1 MDAIEM
7 GRKGGLTRARN
18 MTAEERRES
27 AIKASKA
34 AARARKAKTEAKK
47 KEKAN
52 PNSKY
57 LCDMLIEKHKDGGG
71 K

>member
-7 GRKGGLTRARN
+7 GRKGGRTRAKN

-34 AARARKAKTEAKK
+34 AAKKRKEMAEAKK

-52 PNSKY
+52 PNSRFN
-57 LCDMLIEKHKDGGG
+57 CEMLLARKDGGG